1 MAKIWGRSS
10 KGSPIK
16 RSFDKIIDNFGHKV
30 LYRRYN
36 VGVKSKFYR
45 EDTGDSAGGAKWT
58 YTDEVCSVRHDPM
71 SVRGN
76 VGTTILDSKIYVKSN
91 VKPKRGDVIIE
102 LDYDLIDAD
111 PSDTDLYYAPHREAF
126 EITEVDIKR
135 GFRGKTEFYLLRVVP
150 HLGDY

>member
-10 KGSPIK
+10 KGSPLK
-16 RSFDKIIDNFGHKV
+16 RSFDKIIDNYGHKV

-36 VGVKSKFYR
+36 VGVESKYYQSS
-45 EDTGDSAGGAKWT
+45 TGDSKGGAKWT
-58 YTDEVCSVRHDPM
+58 YTDEVIEVRHDPM

-76 VGTTILDSKIYVKSN
+76 VGTITLDSKVYCKSQ

-102 LDYDLIDAD
+102 LDYDVIDD
-111 PSDTDLYYAPHREAF
+111 EPSDTDLYYAPHREAF
-126 EITEVDIKR
+126 EITELDIKR
-135 GFRGKTEFYLLRVVP
+135 GFKGKTEFYLLRVVP